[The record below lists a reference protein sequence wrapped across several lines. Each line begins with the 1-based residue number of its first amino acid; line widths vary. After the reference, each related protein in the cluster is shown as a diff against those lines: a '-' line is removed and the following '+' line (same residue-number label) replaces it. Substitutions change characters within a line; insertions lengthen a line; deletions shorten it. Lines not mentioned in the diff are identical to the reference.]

1 MKKLIFLVSFFC
13 LIICGCTETK
23 VSNEKNSDETESF
36 VKEGNAAKKT
46 PAPLQISL
54 EGYLGEEINKVQNE
68 CQMQLT
74 ELSGIEKDNAE
85 IYDMDDDEKVDL
97 IVIDNHSDGGFTL
110 FNMKGNAIFNEKN
123 IPPKY
128 YFYDSIDT
136 FANEKEASY
145 TKSYYISQDG
155 HECIECEYM
164 ADKSI
169 KRIRLVYSKDKIVSE
184 EAGESFNE
192 AGDYTGAYQDDSLYD
207 TDYDEY
213 EENDY
218 NNENDYDEYNE
229 NYYDGWSNYTENYIL
244 QYSSIKELKKSDL
257 EDLSKSEL
265 RLARNEIY
273 ARHGRRFQD
282 QELQDYFDSQ
292 EWYMGYIE
300 PEDFIDSEELS
311 DLERK
316 NINFI
321 KKFE

>member
-23 VSNEKNSDETESF
+23 VSNEKNSDKTENF

-46 PAPLQISL
+46 PAPLQVSL
-54 EGYLGEEINKVQNE
+54 EGYLGKEINKVQNE

-85 IYDMDDDEKVDL
+85 IYDMDDDKKVDL
-97 IVIDNHSDGGFTL
+97 IIIDNHSDGGFTL
-110 FNMKGNAIFNEKN
+110 FNMKGNAI
-123 IPPKY
+123 
-128 YFYDSIDT
+128 SIDT

-155 HECIECEYM
+155 HECIECDYM

-169 KRIRLVYSKDKIVSE
+169 KRISLVYSKDKIVSE
-184 EAGESFNE
+184 EAGGSFNE

-207 TDYDEY
+207 IDYDEY

-218 NNENDYDEYNE
+218 NNGNDYNEYNE
-229 NYYDGWSNYTENYIL
+229 NYYDDGNNYTENYIL

-282 QELQDYFDSQ
+282 QELQGYFDSQ
-292 EWYMGYIE
+292 EWYTGYIE